1 MPQYPII
8 SPSFTAS
15 VLPAVVEPRPAAYG
29 RRVRDPI
36 TALER
41 AIRSLPE
48 PTRVAML
55 EGIREHPIV
64 CGAYTDGRGG
74 ICPML
79 AAHRHGGRVTLLAFA
94 RSWDAF
100 TRTKRVRRA
109 TPRELRTLE
118 HLLMASLGERSD
130 FAQAIAEYRASK
142 RPETRARRLSAPRRS
157 GPRAAAGAAA
167 RTAW

>member
-1 MPQYPII
+1 MC

-15 VLPAVVEPRPAAYG
+15 VLPAVVEPRSAAYG
-29 RRVRDPI
+29 RSVRDPI

-41 AIRSLPE
+41 AIRSLPAS
-48 PTRVAML
+48 TRAAML
-55 EGIREHPIV
+55 EGIRAHPIV

-79 AAHRHGGRVTLLAFA
+79 GAHRHRGRVTLLAFA

-100 TRTKRVRRA
+100 ARAKRVRRA

-118 HLLMASLGERSD
+118 HLLVASLQQQSE
-130 FAQAIAEYRASK
+130 FARAIAEYQAART
-142 RPETRARRLSAPRRS
+142 PEIRVRRLSASRRS
-157 GPRAAAGAAA
+157 GRRAAAGAAA
-167 RTAW
+167 RTAS

>member
-1 MPQYPII
+1 
-8 SPSFTAS
+8 
-15 VLPAVVEPRPAAYG
+15 
-29 RRVRDPI
+29 VRDPI

-41 AIRSLPE
+41 AIQSLPAA
-48 PTRVAML
+48 TRAAML
-55 EGIREHPIV
+55 QGIRENPIV
-64 CGAYTDGRGG
+64 CGAYTDGKGG

-79 AAHRHGGRVTLLAFA
+79 AAHRNGGRVTLLAFA

-100 TRTKRVRRA
+100 TRARRVRRA

-118 HLLMASLGERSD
+118 HLLLAGLRTESG
-130 FAQAIAEYRASK
+130 FAQAIAEYQAS
-142 RPETRARRLSAPRRS
+142 RPEIRVRRLSGSRRS

>member
-1 MPQYPII
+1 MC

-15 VLPAVVEPRPAAYG
+15 VLPAVVEPRSAAYG
-29 RRVRDPI
+29 RSVRDPI

-41 AIRSLPE
+41 AIRSLPAS
-48 PTRVAML
+48 TRAAML
-55 EGIREHPIV
+55 EGIRAHPIV

-79 AAHRHGGRVTLLAFA
+79 GAHRHRGRVTLLAFA

-100 TRTKRVRRA
+100 TRAKRVRRA

-118 HLLMASLGERSD
+118 HLLLASLEHESE
-130 FAQAIAEYRASK
+130 FATAIAEYEASK
-142 RPETRARRLSAPRRS
+142 TRREYAEIRAGRLSGSRRA
-157 GPRAAAGAAA
+157 GPPAAAGAAA
-167 RTAW
+167 

>member
-1 MPQYPII
+1 
-8 SPSFTAS
+8 
-15 VLPAVVEPRPAAYG
+15 
-29 RRVRDPI
+29 VRDPI

-55 EGIREHPIV
+55 DGIRTNPIV
-64 CGAYTDGRGG
+64 CGAYTDGMGG

-100 TRTKRVRRA
+100 TNAKHPRRA
-109 TPRELRTLE
+109 TARELRVLE
-118 HLLMASLGERSD
+118 HLLVASLEEHSE
-130 FAQAIAEYRASK
+130 FARAIAEYQASK
-142 RPETRARRLSAPRRS
+142 TRRAFPDFRVKRVSAPRRS
-157 GPRAAAGAAA
+157 DRPAAAGAAA
-167 RTAW
+167 RTA

>member
-1 MPQYPII
+1 M
-8 SPSFTAS
+8 
-15 VLPAVVEPRPAAYG
+15 
-29 RRVRDPI
+29 RDPI
-36 TALER
+36 TALES

-55 EGIREHPIV
+55 DGIRSHPIV

-79 AAHRHGGRVTLLAFA
+79 AAHRHGGRVTMLAFA

-100 TRTKRVRRA
+100 TRAKRTRRA
-109 TPRELRTLE
+109 TEREVRTLE
-118 HLLMASLGERSD
+118 HLLMASLGEQSE
-130 FAQAIAEYRASK
+130 FATAIADYQANR
-142 RPETRARRLSAPRRS
+142 RTYPDFRVARISGSRRS

-167 RTAW
+167 RTAS

>member
-1 MPQYPII
+1 M
-8 SPSFTAS
+8 
-15 VLPAVVEPRPAAYG
+15 
-29 RRVRDPI
+29 RDPI

-41 AIRSLPE
+41 AIQSLPAA
-48 PTRVAML
+48 TRAAML
-55 EGIREHPIV
+55 DGIREHPIV

-100 TRTKRVRRA
+100 TRAKRVRTA
-109 TPRELRTLE
+109 TVRELRTLE
-118 HLLMASLGERSD
+118 DLLVASLATESE
-130 FAQAIAEYRASK
+130 FAQAIAEYQAS
-142 RPETRARRLSAPRRS
+142 RHETRRAVRRRSARGALSASRRS
-157 GPRAAAGAAA
+157 GRRAAAGAAA

>member
-1 MPQYPII
+1 M
-8 SPSFTAS
+8 
-15 VLPAVVEPRPAAYG
+15 
-29 RRVRDPI
+29 RDPI

-55 EGIREHPIV
+55 DGIRAHPIV

-79 AAHRHGGRVTLLAFA
+79 AAHRHGGRVTMLAFA

-118 HLLMASLGERSD
+118 HLLMASLGEQSE
-130 FAQAIAEYRASK
+130 FATAIAEYQASRTRRTFPDFRVGPAQRAAPIRSTSRSRCSGENGFVRK
-142 RPETRARRLSAPRRS
+142 RSAPAS
-157 GPRAAAGAAA
+157 
-167 RTAW
+167 